1 MTLEVFHM
9 ILAFR
14 ILPLVL
20 LIAVA
25 IFVVSRMKSAKV
37 AVNETPSGLNP
48 LFLTILGSIGLF
60 GAFVA
65 AAELITRL

>member
-1 MTLEVFHM
+1 MTFEVFHM

-14 ILPLVL
+14 ILPLFL

-25 IFVVSRMKSAKV
+25 IYVVSRMKSAKG
-37 AVNETPSGLNP
+37 AVNDTPSGLNP
-48 LFLTILGSIGLF
+48 LFLTILGSF
-60 GAFVA
+60 GIFVAFVA

>member
-1 MTLEVFHM
+1 M

-25 IFVVSRMKSAKV
+25 IFVVSQIKSAKV

>member
-1 MTLEVFHM
+1 M
-9 ILAFR
+9 ILVFR
-14 ILPLVL
+14 ILPFVL

-25 IFVVSRMKSAKV
+25 IFVVWRIKSLKGA
-37 AVNETPSGLNP
+37 ANETTSGLNS
-48 LFLTILGSIGLF
+48 LLLTILGSIGLF

>member
-1 MTLEVFHM
+1 MTFEVFHM
-9 ILAFR
+9 ILALR
-14 ILPLVL
+14 ILPPVL

-25 IFVVSRMKSAKV
+25 ILVVWRMKSAKG
-37 AVNETPSGLNP
+37 AIIEAPSRLNA

-65 AAELITRL
+65 DAELLTRI

>member
-1 MTLEVFHM
+1 M

-14 ILPLVL
+14 ILPFVL

-25 IFVVSRMKSAKV
+25 IFVVWRMKSLKG
-37 AVNETPSGLNP
+37 AVNEIPTGLNS
-48 LFLTILGSIGLF
+48 LFLVILGSIGLF
-60 GAFVA
+60 VAFVA

>member
-1 MTLEVFHM
+1 M

-14 ILPLVL
+14 ILPFVL

-25 IFVVSRMKSAKV
+25 IFAVWRMKSLKGV
-37 AVNETPSGLNP
+37 ANETPMGLNS
-48 LFLTILGSIGLF
+48 LFLVILGSIGLF

>member
-1 MTLEVFHM
+1 M

-25 IFVVSRMKSAKV
+25 IFVVLRIKSAKG

-60 GAFVA
+60 GTFVA
-65 AAELITRL
+65 AAELITRM

>member
-1 MTLEVFHM
+1 M

-14 ILPLVL
+14 ILPFVL

-25 IFVVSRMKSAKV
+25 IFVVWRMKSLKG
-37 AVNETPSGLNP
+37 AVNEIPTGLNS
-48 LFLTILGSIGLF
+48 LFLVILGSIGLF

>member
-1 MTLEVFHM
+1 M

-14 ILPLVL
+14 IFPFVL
-20 LIAVA
+20 LIALA
-25 IFVVSRMKSAKV
+25 IFAVWRMKSLKG
-37 AVNETPSGLNP
+37 AVNEIPTGLNS
-48 LFLTILGSIGLF
+48 LFLVILGSIGLF

>member
-9 ILAFR
+9 ILALR
-14 ILPLVL
+14 ILPFVL

-25 IFVVSRMKSAKV
+25 IFMVWRTKSLKGA
-37 AVNETPSGLNP
+37 ANEIPTGLNS
-48 LFLTILGSIGLF
+48 LFLVILGSIGLF

-65 AAELITRL
+65 VAEIITRL